1 METILIAED
10 DEKLKKI
17 LKIGLKKYEN
27 QFKIITA
34 GNGEEAVE
42 VLKREPIAVLVTDL
56 LMPKM
61 DGLALLAYMNEN
73 HPETPCIVMTAHGT
87 PRIKKKL
94 QEDVLR
100 YIEKPFKPDEL
111 ADAIL
116 PALDKETPGGALRGI
131 SIASFLQMIEIEAK
145 TCLVEV
151 ADPSNRKGLFY
162 CKEGVLFDALC
173 DDLKGVDAAL
183 EIISMENL
191 KIRFRNLPAK
201 RVARRIETPLMALIM
216 EASRR
221 KDESGSPGDTV

>member
-1 METILIAED
+1 MDAILIAED
-10 DEKLKKI
+10 DEKFKKI
-17 LKIGLKKYEN
+17 LNIGLKKYEDR
-27 QFKIITA
+27 FKIITV

-42 VLKREPIAVLVTDL
+42 VLEREPIAVLVTDL

-61 DGLALLAYMNEN
+61 DGLALLAYMNEH

-111 ADAIL
+111 AKAIL
-116 PALDKETPGGALRGI
+116 PALDQDIPGGALRGI

-151 ADPSNRKGLFY
+151 EDPTNSKGLFY
-162 CKEGVLFDALC
+162 CKNGVLFDVVC
-173 DDLKGVDAAL
+173 GDLKGVDAAL
-183 EIISMENL
+183 EILGMDNL
-191 KIRFRNLPAK
+191 KIRFKTLPAK
-201 RVARRIETPLMALIM
+201 KVLRRIETPLMALIM

-221 KDESGSPGDTV
+221 KDESRGE